1 MKRSAVFDASGQHR
15 YTLLREWQSDGPR
28 VAFVMLNP
36 SLADEARDD
45 ATIRRCMGF
54 AQMWGFAS
62 MEAVNLFA
70 YRTMK
75 PANLKRVDD
84 PIGAENDRYIAS
96 AVRRADQIV
105 VAWGNHGRLNERF
118 SNVLKLLADESL
130 FCLGITG
137 SGAPRHPLYL
147 PNTTPL
153 VPFIWQAD
161 EVAR

>member
-1 MKRSAVFDASGQHR
+1 MKRSAVFDSSGRYR

-54 AQMWGFAS
+54 ARLWGFAS
-62 MEAVNLFA
+62 LEAVNLFA

-75 PANLKRVDD
+75 PANLRRVNG
-84 PIGAENDRYIAS
+84 PIGTENDGYIAS

-105 VAWGNHGRLNERF
+105 IAWGNHGAIQDRASEVLN
-118 SNVLKLLADESL
+118 LLADESL
-130 FCLGITG
+130 FCFGMTKAR
-137 SGAPRHPLYL
+137 SPRHPLYL
-147 PNTTPL
+147 PNDTPL